1 MKFFL
6 ASLFLLPL
14 YVVAGIILYD
24 EFQTEVLGL
33 YSGIVLK
40 ERSKKVI
47 AQIELELPG
56 IVELFAILVSG
67 GMSPS
72 TALMRLSERAD
83 GEFAKFLKECVN
95 EMKHGANLSQALSQ
109 LVTLVES
116 PTVRRFSDSISIA
129 IERGTPL
136 TDVITRQVDEVR
148 QKQRNQLLEAAGK
161 AEIALMIPVVFL
173 ILPVSVLFALWPSYF
188 ALGQSMGM

>member
-72 TALMRLSERAD
+72 TAL
-83 GEFAKFLKECVN
+83 
-95 EMKHGANLSQALSQ
+95 
-109 LVTLVES
+109 T
-116 PTVRRFSDSISIA
+116 
-129 IERGTPL
+129 
-136 TDVITRQVDEVR
+136 
-148 QKQRNQLLEAAGK
+148 
-161 AEIALMIPVVFL
+161 
-173 ILPVSVLFALWPSYF
+173 
-188 ALGQSMGM
+188 